1 MTVQR
6 ILDMQRRGITH
17 IAPDATVAQVLDSP
31 EFEETGA
38 LVVSGDGRIV
48 DGIIS
53 ERDIARG
60 LRRIGSDWSATRK
73 LVQELRENSRF
84 RA

>member
-1 MTVQR
+1 MTTHTDRLPAVGQYAQEFNVTVQR

-60 LRRIGSDWSATRK
+60 LRRIGSD
-73 LVQELRENSRF
+73 
-84 RA
+84 